1 MLLEKIY
8 LSFMSKLVHLECSYG
23 VRCGA
28 GHRNPCS
35 LWSIIVR
42 PSLVFLVCTHTVR
55 KDPQLPLSINRAAL
69 RLGEMLAKN
78 VFGLSSSDAREP
90 IPGLRAPR
98 VPILTLTF
106 YYTI

>member
-28 GHRNPCS
+28 GHSNPCS
-35 LWSIIVR
+35 LRSIIVR

-55 KDPQLPLSINRAAL
+55 KDPQLPLKQSNGMKERTSDVTIATF
-69 RLGEMLAKN
+69 RL
-78 VFGLSSSDAREP
+78 
-90 IPGLRAPR
+90 
-98 VPILTLTF
+98 
-106 YYTI
+106 